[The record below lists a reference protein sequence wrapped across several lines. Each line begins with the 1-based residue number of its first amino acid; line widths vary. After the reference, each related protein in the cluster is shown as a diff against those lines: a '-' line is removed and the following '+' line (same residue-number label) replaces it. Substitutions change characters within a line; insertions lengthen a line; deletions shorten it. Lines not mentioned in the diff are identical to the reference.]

1 MPKVMMDEN
10 IKPSIIHN
18 ENPYYFLIDTED
30 FLLTE
35 FTDETFTEKVNRIH
49 LCIYMIDDSCYY
61 LPFLKYLLQYIPS
74 NNHYTFP
81 NFEYEHTMDNEHDKC
96 KNACLNEVYKMF
108 NFKPSANMNEE
119 HIINSIQFIGHIKN
133 KDNEIYAI
141 IHINNKE
148 FNQKFTKIDNI
159 YSYNWSV
166 LHEIVNSQM
175 IYNIQVHSLLQNF
188 FLDYPEL
195 LYIKN
200 KDNIPI
206 DIPYLLYPLI
216 SNKDNIQSEQSKQPP
231 EQPSEEPLEQPP
243 EQPSEEQ
250 FEQPPEQSS
259 EQPSEEPL
267 EQPPEQPSE
276 EPPEEQFEQPS
287 EEPPE
292 EQFKQP
298 SEEQSEQRQRLQE
311 IQNENLEIQ
320 NEKLKL
326 QSEKLKLQ
334 SEKLEIQEQ
343 KIQNDK
349 LKQQIQNEKL
359 EIQEQQFQNEKLKQE
374 PKIQNEN
381 QTSEIEPQPQLQ
393 VDNQNENQNSE
404 IEPQPQLQVENQNE
418 NQTSEI
424 ESQPQLQV
432 ENQNENQN
440 ENQTSEIEPQPQL
453 QVENQN
459 ENQNSE
465 VEQENQKSEIE
476 QDNQNSEIE
485 QDNQNSEIEQDNQN
499 SEIEQENQTSEIEQD
514 NQTSEI
520 EQDNQNSE
528 IEQDN
533 QTSEIEQDNQN
544 SEVKQELN
552 PEIQNEMQESEKQKQ
567 LAAIQQ
573 QVETKQVNIMPDK
586 GGNKKTI
593 FQNIYDMFTIKG
605 GGNIIYA
612 NLTLSDEE
620 FVLLPEK
627 INDPVYGFFYY
638 FSNDI
643 INTENIQEIPKYVV
657 FIEKCSYIVNKEIE
671 TDTENVSSIYFQN
684 ENSLP
689 IWCLKTS
696 DFFTRIQ

>member
-231 EQPSEEPLEQPP
+231 EQPSEEP
-243 EQPSEEQ
+243 
-250 FEQPPEQSS
+250 
-259 EQPSEEPL
+259 
-267 EQPPEQPSE
+267 
-276 EPPEEQFEQPS
+276 PEEQFEQPS

-374 PKIQNEN
+374 PKI
-381 QTSEIEPQPQLQ
+381 
-393 VDNQNENQNSE
+393 
-404 IEPQPQLQVENQNE
+404 
-418 NQTSEI
+418 
-424 ESQPQLQV
+424 
-432 ENQNENQN
+432 QN